1 MDNLKKIAYNC
12 RKATLLIEKQ
22 QMGRLTMGERVELG
36 IHLSGCSIC
45 RIFQQQSITIDKM
58 IKGFFKTKGGPVD
71 LDAGFKQSLQ
81 DQINKKLSK

>member
-22 QMGRLTMGERVELG
+22 QMGRLTVGERVELG
-36 IHLSGCSIC
+36 IHLSGCSVC
-45 RIFQQQSITIDKM
+45 RIFQQQSTTINKM
-58 IKGFFKTKGGPVD
+58 IKDLFKTRGGPVD

-81 DQINKKLSK
+81 DKINEKLSK